1 MKKTTTFKQV
11 PNQFAPSRIRDDLYF
26 HRYACINHSECVQY
40 FFFYSPP
47 FYQPSH
53 KEIMRGEALSPF
65 PYSLALVH
73 CPAPL
78 PSSLHLVTPTGEAES
93 QRTCLFIN
101 VADGSRQ
108 RRKERAVRREA
119 ENETRARE
127 GKRAREKQGGKCEG
141 EQLEYFHSAAK
152 LMNNTLVKCAKRA
165 AG

>member
-1 MKKTTTFKQV
+1 M
-11 PNQFAPSRIRDDLYF
+11 
-26 HRYACINHSECVQY
+26 SECFWY

-53 KEIMRGEALSPF
+53 KCVCVRGGGALSPF

-78 PSSLHLVTPTGEAES
+78 PASLHLVTPTGEAGS

-108 RRKERAVRREA
+108 RRRQRAVRREA
-119 ENETRARE
+119 ESETRARE
-127 GKRAREKQGGKCEG
+127 RNRGREKQGGKCER

-152 LMNNTLVKCAKRA
+152 LMSNTLAKCAWRG